1 MERSVYIRSIIAI
14 VIRRTEMDKSREM
27 AYVSTDKTDF
37 EIHHAPRIYSFLVYF
52 FDRNRSMKRSIS
64 IKRKYANTFKKINNM
79 DRSMFKIYISWIK
92 TKKKVSKAIAKK
104 RYVFNFNQN
113 LFDYIRFVRSFL
125 LRKSK
130 INSKAGSNI
139 QSRNYTYDP
148 GVG

>member
-1 MERSVYIRSIIAI
+1 
-14 VIRRTEMDKSREM
+14 
-27 AYVSTDKTDF
+27 
-37 EIHHAPRIYSFLVYF
+37 
-52 FDRNRSMKRSIS
+52 
-64 IKRKYANTFKKINNM
+64 M

-92 TKKKVSKAIAKK
+92 TKKKKK
-104 RYVFNFNQN
+104 FRRQSQKNVTFSIFKQN

-125 LRKSK
+125 FRKSK